1 MLFLARFSVYIFTN
15 NLRLIIIAFFS
26 LQFEYFPFA
35 WIFHIRSLK
44 SRTNKLQERAL
55 RLVHKDITSYFDE
68 LLKERESFHNL
79 SEK

>member
-26 LQFEYFPFA
+26 LQFGYFPCA

-44 SRTNKLQERAL
+44 SQINKLQERAL